1 MTFVSSYLLL
11 CRLTL
16 KATSLVLLP
25 PYTRARVPGCTY
37 TPLFPLAC
45 QCERRSLSVWSVH
58 APKPS
63 IFLRNAILLTPVAS
77 TLLIPI
83 STLIIYA
90 QFYVRYKILRE
101 GVSRYVNLFTAYQK
115 NSRWNGIS
123 PALQVFRTRHLA
135 GRQVVVMT
143 TLWRA
148 KDALDGQEWFV
159 TVLLNKLNY
168 ACTLVGLAW
177 KCFNLKVISHYEGRN
192 RRKALG
198 TSVTFGECSEISTHD
213 LSLCSSDER
222 TF

>member
-1 MTFVSSYLLL
+1 MISS
-11 CRLTL
+11 RP
-16 KATSLVLLP
+16 KAEHLP
-25 PYTRARVPGCTY
+25 TQCYSAN
-37 TPLFPLAC
+37 AC
-45 QCERRSLSVWSVH
+45 
-58 APKPS
+58 S
-63 IFLRNAILLTPVAS
+63 IYSA
-77 TLLIPI
+77 IPI

-222 TF
+222 FNHDTIGHSQWVQTGWLFSLEYTPI